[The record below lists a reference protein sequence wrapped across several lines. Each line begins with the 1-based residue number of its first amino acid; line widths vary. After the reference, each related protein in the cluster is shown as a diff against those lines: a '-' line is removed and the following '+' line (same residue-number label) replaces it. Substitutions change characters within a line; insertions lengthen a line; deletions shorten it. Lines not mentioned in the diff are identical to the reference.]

1 MYHCDPETALEELRE
16 DALLLNPVHLRDMIL
31 RTQLSPEQALEMNR
45 GLEEYLRRFGEL
57 QNLVRP
63 MLQELARLQGGTGF
77 QPVRT

>member
-31 RTQLSPEQALEMNR
+31 RTPLSPEQALEMNR

-63 MLQELARLQGGTGF
+63 MLQELARLQGGTG
-77 QPVRT
+77 